1 MGHQFAAL
9 AFTDEVKQ
17 VQLEQN
23 SRANYA
29 GMEQG
34 EDYNHLLSEREAEFI
49 EARDSFY
56 MASVG
61 ETGWPYVQH
70 RGGPAGFVRVLDE
83 QTIGFADFSGNRQY
97 ISTGNF
103 RNNDRVS
110 IIFMDYPNRTR
121 MKLLGRVSVVAESDV
136 ETLARLEVADYR
148 ATVERGLLIHVEA
161 FDWNCPQHITPRY
174 SEDHIQNLVEPLQ
187 TENRRLRD
195 VVRQLEDGERSGSS
209 EPATGEGSLPL
220 VISGVRQLTPR
231 IRSFEL
237 RSPDGAELPEFTAG
251 AHLQVPVRLDSDEI
265 VLRHYSITS
274 VPEQRHHYEIAV
286 LREDEGSG
294 GSLAVHESY
303 RLGQVLNCEPPLNKF
318 ELHNDSRPA
327 ILIAGGI
334 GITPIRA
341 MAQSL
346 NTRNQEYTIHYAG
359 RSQKEMAFRDQLKQ
373 QHGKRLFEY
382 SSADKQRMD
391 ITAILTDAPA
401 DALIYVCG
409 PGGLLSAVSRAGETL
424 DIAVDRIRFERFATA
439 IASDAKPVMV
449 KLQRSDKQLQV
460 RADQTILDAMLDAGV
475 AAPYSCK
482 TGICK
487 TCVVTVLDGT
497 PEHQDTV
504 LTDAEKTDSKLMCP
518 CVSRATTENLTLDI

>member
-1 MGHQFAAL
+1 MGHQFTAL

-29 GMEQG
+29 DMEQG
-34 EDYNHLLSEREAEFI
+34 EDYNHLLSEREVNFI

-83 QTIGFADFSGNRQY
+83 KTIGFANFSGNRQY

-103 RNNDRVS
+103 RSNDRVA

-121 MKLLGRVSVVAESDV
+121 MKLLGRVSVVPEDDLD
-136 ETLARLEVADYR
+136 TLSRLEVADYR
-148 ATVERGLLIHVEA
+148 AAVERGFLIHVEA

-174 SEDHIQNLVEPLQ
+174 SEDHIQNLVEPMEA
-187 TENRRLRD
+187 ENRRLRA
-195 VVRQLEDGERSGSS
+195 VVHQLEDDESNNAS
-209 EPATGEGSLPL
+209 EPATGDGSLPL

-237 RSPDGAELPEFTAG
+237 RSPDGMELPEFTAG
-251 AHLQVPVRLDSDEI
+251 AHLQVPVRLDSGEI

-274 VPEQRHHYEIAV
+274 DPAQRDVYEIAV
-286 LREDEGSG
+286 LREDAGCG
-294 GSLAVHESY
+294 GSVAVHEAY
-303 RLGQVLNCEPPLNKF
+303 RLGQVLNGEPPVNKF
-318 ELHNDSRPA
+318 ELHGDSRPA

-346 NTRNQEYTIHYAG
+346 KTRSQKYTVHYAG
-359 RSQKEMAFRDQLKQ
+359 RSENEMAFLEQLQQ
-373 QHGKRLFEY
+373 QHGERLFTY
-382 SSADKQRMD
+382 SSAKKQRMD

-401 DALIYVCG
+401 DAVFYVCG
-409 PGGLLSAVSRAGETL
+409 PGSLLSAVSREGETQH
-424 DIAVDRIRFERFATA
+424 IAEDRIRFERFATA
-439 IASDAKPVMV
+439 IASDAKPVIV
-449 KLQRSDKQLQV
+449 NLQRSDKQLQV

-487 TCVVTVLDGT
+487 TCVVKVLDGT

-504 LTDAEKTDSKLMCP
+504 LSDAEKTDSKLMCP
-518 CVSRATTENLTLDI
+518 CVSRATTETLTLDI